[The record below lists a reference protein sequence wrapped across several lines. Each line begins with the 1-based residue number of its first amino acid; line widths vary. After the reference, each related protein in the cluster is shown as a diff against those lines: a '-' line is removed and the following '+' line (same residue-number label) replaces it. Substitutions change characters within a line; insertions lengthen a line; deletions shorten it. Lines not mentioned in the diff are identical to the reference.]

1 MNIIR
6 KKKRGSAAPFASMAD
21 IAFLLLIFFMLSSIS
36 DMERDIPIQL
46 PETNISEPYKGSTFT
61 IWVTEKNGL
70 NFDNKNNTL
79 ENLSEYAWNR
89 LAVNPDIKALI
100 IADKKVN
107 FSRINSIM
115 ETLRSAELYNI
126 TLVSRQT
133 DQSR

>member
-70 NFDNKNNTL
+70 YFDNKNNTL
-79 ENLSEYAWNR
+79 ENLSEYTWDR
-89 LAVNPDIKALI
+89 LAINPDVKALI

-115 ETLRSAELYNI
+115 ETLRGAELYNI